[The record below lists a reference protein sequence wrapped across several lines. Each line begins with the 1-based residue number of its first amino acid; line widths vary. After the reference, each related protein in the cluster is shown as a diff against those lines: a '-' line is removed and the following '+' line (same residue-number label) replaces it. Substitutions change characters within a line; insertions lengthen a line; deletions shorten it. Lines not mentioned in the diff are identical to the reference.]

1 MTDVVITTMGGGTQ
15 RYSANELQQ
24 ATGCRIITP
33 DAEDYDERRAI
44 WNGMIDKRPAAIL
57 VAKDEAGITA
67 AVRFASAN
75 GLLMSLRSGGH
86 NIAGMALCDSG
97 LVLDMQDMKSVTV
110 NPEARTARVQPG
122 ASLGDVD
129 RATQEFGLVV
139 PTGINSTTGIAGLA
153 LGGGF
158 GWVTRKYGLTV
169 DCLKAVR
176 LVTASGSIITASK
189 TENSDIFWALQG
201 GGGNFGVVT
210 EFTFDLHPVGPE
222 VFAGMLVHPIADFP
236 DVTRALQALVA
247 DAPDE
252 LTCWAVSR
260 KAPPL
265 PFIPEEWHG
274 REVMVVPFCF
284 IGDLNAAEAATLGV
298 RSIGNP
304 IATHFGPM
312 PFADWQTS
320 FDPLLTEGARNY
332 WKSHDVAAFSDA
344 AIDIIHEAV
353 NNLPSDE
360 CEIFFGHVGG
370 TATRIPAD
378 ATAWPNRQS
387 HFVVNVHT
395 RWQDPADDGKCVQW
409 ARKLFQ
415 ALEPHAMG
423 TRYVNFIPEGDE
435 ANNLE
440 DAFGE
445 NLDRL
450 VRIKEATDPDNLFRT
465 NINLTRK
472 IPAGVAG

>member
-1 MTDVVITTMGGGTQ
+1 MTDIVINTLGGSTQ
-15 RYSANELQQ
+15 SYSANELQQ
-24 ATGCRIITP
+24 STGCRIITP
-33 DAEDYDERRAI
+33 EADDYDARRAI

-57 VAKDEAGITA
+57 VAKDEAGIAA
-67 AVRFASAN
+67 AVSFASTN

-86 NIAGMALCDSG
+86 NIAGMALCDDG

-110 NPEARTARVQPG
+110 DPEARTARVQPG

-169 DCLKAVR
+169 DCLKSVR

-304 IATHFGPM
+304 KPVSIRCSPKAHAITGKAMMSPPSVTPPSTLYMKRSTICLRMNARFSSGMSVALRRAFRRMPRLGQTVSPILWSTSIRAGKTRPMTENVFNGPGNCSRHWS
-312 PFADWQTS
+312 PTPWV
-320 FDPLLTEGARNY
+320 R
-332 WKSHDVAAFSDA
+332 
-344 AIDIIHEAV
+344 
-353 NNLPSDE
+353 
-360 CEIFFGHVGG
+360 
-370 TATRIPAD
+370 
-378 ATAWPNRQS
+378 
-387 HFVVNVHT
+387 
-395 RWQDPADDGKCVQW
+395 
-409 ARKLFQ
+409 
-415 ALEPHAMG
+415 AM
-423 TRYVNFIPEGDE
+423 
-435 ANNLE
+435 
-440 DAFGE
+440 
-445 NLDRL
+445 
-450 VRIKEATDPDNLFRT
+450 
-465 NINLTRK
+465 
-472 IPAGVAG
+472 